1 MKIVIVSKF
10 CKCEPNDTVSAVTVG
25 WDPYCVHSVQVARCG
40 LSPQG
45 PCVSSLQCGPQN
57 FLLGDPC
64 PRPASQ
70 VGHTA
75 QGRLRPSWARP
86 LSTLAHW
93 PLGTGLGPLWAPRL
107 PAVHLLMGRRSAHTP
122 LPSWARSAITAPD
135 CAAPRPLLLGPH
147 PVTPLTTVDWD
158 HPVAYH
164 MGTERGLVPDQLSRG
179 QRGSIAN
186 SETESDCTRL
196 SDMKT

>member
-64 PRPASQ
+64 PRLASQ

-75 QGRLRPSWARP
+75 QGHLRPSWARP

-122 LPSWARSAITAPD
+122 LWAFLGLLCNHCPRLCRTQASAAGSPPSHPSHHSG
-135 CAAPRPLLLGPH
+135 LGPSS
-147 PVTPLTTVDWD
+147 
-158 HPVAYH
+158 
-164 MGTERGLVPDQLSRG
+164 GLPHGDGEGPR
-179 QRGSIAN
+179 A
-186 SETESDCTRL
+186 
-196 SDMKT
+196 